1 MRTKKLQCGRCL
13 KQGSLPIKVDR
24 RVIERSCVKLREL
37 KERQKEKLREDYTKK
52 IQDLEKE
59 WEEKKA
65 EIQTSENFLNS
76 YMNNSERYEAS

>member
-1 MRTKKLQCGRCL
+1 MQWYDIGAKKLQCGRCL

-24 RVIERSCVKLREL
+24 RVIERSGVKLREL

-59 WEEKKA
+59 WEEKKKD
-65 EIQTSENFLNS
+65 IKNSESFLNS
-76 YMNNSERYEAS
+76 YMNN

>member
-1 MRTKKLQCGRCL
+1 MRTKQLQCGKCL
-13 KQGSLPIKVDR
+13 KQGSLLIKVDR

-37 KERQKEKLREDYTKK
+37 KQRQKEKLRDDYTNK

-65 EIQTSENFLNS
+65 EI
-76 YMNNSERYEAS
+76 